1 MEDFLRMVGEYEH
14 LVETFDRMGSYTNLL
29 WSTDSSNTEYARLM
43 QRVRETLAR
52 AGSNILFVPI
62 ELNALS
68 AERTQEILDH
78 PDFASRRHW
87 LERVNDYRPYTLTED
102 VERVLSAKG
111 NTARASWVRLHDEV
125 ANGQTFMFRGRELTF
140 AAIAKLGYEKDRSVR
155 KEATE
160 ALSAG
165 LAKDA
170 RMHGFIFNTVIA
182 DCEANDRLRGYPTWI
197 SSRNNDNEVPD
208 ASVQALIDSVVGR
221 YDLVR
226 RYYALKKRI
235 LGYDTLHDYDRHA
248 MIGNEE
254 QNWTWEEARSIVVDA
269 YTSFDAQAGA
279 IAAKFFDSNWIHA
292 PVRKGK
298 RSGAYSAGTI
308 ASAHPYVFMNY
319 AGSTRDVQTLAHE
332 LGHGIHQYLSR
343 QQGPL
348 LMDTPLTIAE
358 TASVFGE
365 MITFKSLYDRTASDE
380 ERLTLMM
387 SKLDGMV
394 ATVFRQVALNRF
406 EDAMHT
412 TRRAE
417 GELSLDQINAIWM
430 RTQVDQFGDSV
441 VLSPGYELWWSYI
454 SHFIHTPGYVYAY
467 AFGEL
472 LVLALYEIYLADPE
486 RFTPLYMDLLASGG
500 SKRPEDLL
508 APFGIDIADPAFWNT
523 GLTFIENFIA
533 RTEALATDVLS
544 KRG

>member
-1 MEDFLRMVGEYEH
+1 
-14 LVETFDRMGSYTNLL
+14 
-29 WSTDSSNTEYARLM
+29 
-43 QRVRETLAR
+43 
-52 AGSNILFVPI
+52 
-62 ELNALS
+62 
-68 AERTQEILDH
+68 
-78 PDFASRRHW
+78 
-87 LERVNDYRPYTLTED
+87 
-102 VERVLSAKG
+102 
-111 NTARASWVRLHDEV
+111 
-125 ANGQTFMFRGRELTF
+125 
-140 AAIAKLGYEKDRSVR
+140 
-155 KEATE
+155 
-160 ALSAG
+160 
-165 LAKDA
+165 
-170 RMHGFIFNTVIA
+170 
-182 DCEANDRLRGYPTWI
+182 
-197 SSRNNDNEVPD
+197 
-208 ASVQALIDSVVGR
+208 
-221 YDLVR
+221 
-226 RYYALKKRI
+226 
-235 LGYDTLHDYDRHA
+235 
-248 MIGNEE
+248 
-254 QNWTWEEARSIVVDA
+254 
-269 YTSFDAQAGA
+269 
-279 IAAKFFDSNWIHA
+279 
-292 PVRKGK
+292 
-298 RSGAYSAGTI
+298 
-308 ASAHPYVFMNY
+308 MNY
-319 AGSTRDVQTLAHE
+319 TGSTRDVQTLAHE

-365 MITFKSLYDRTASDE
+365 MITFKSLYERTASDE

-387 SKLDGMV
+387 SKLDGMI

-486 RFTPLYMDLLASGG
+486 RFTPLYMDLLAAGG
-500 SKRPEDLL
+500 SKRPEDLV

-523 GLTFIENFIA
+523 GLRFIENFIV
-533 RTEALATDVLS
+533 RTEDLATDVLS